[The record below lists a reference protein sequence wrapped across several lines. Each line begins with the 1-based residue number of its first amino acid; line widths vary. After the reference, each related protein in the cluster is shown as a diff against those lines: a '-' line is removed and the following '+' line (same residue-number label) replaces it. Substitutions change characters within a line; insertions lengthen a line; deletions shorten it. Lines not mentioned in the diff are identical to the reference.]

1 MMTEALTEQQQHQPA
16 TPPAVDD
23 GEGMPEITIT
33 ERAAAKV
40 KEIAEAESLQGQGLR
55 LRVIGGGCSGFTYDL
70 YFEDK
75 PTELDERFVCNEVQ
89 LYIDPLSF
97 QYLENTEIDYVEEAH
112 ASGFKFNNPNVKG
125 TCGCGSS
132 FSV

>member
-1 MMTEALTEQQQHQPA
+1 MEALTEQQPQ
-16 TPPAVDD
+16 TPPSPPVDT
-23 GEGMPEITIT
+23 GEEGMPLITIT

-40 KEIAEAESLQGQGLR
+40 REISEAEALQGQGLR

-75 PTELDERFVCNEVQ
+75 PTELDERFASNGVQ
-89 LYIDPLSF
+89 LYVDPLSF